1 MARDAEIEQIIREL
15 AILRARY
22 ELYRRTAGIVKIFLT
37 ILALILVVAGLAFAV
52 KLFLLDVLYGL
63 FFIGG
68 LLVLV
73 LSIAWYIKS
82 ANLRW
87 IDLACPRIGG
97 ILNPYFY
104 YPDANRTVQ
113 PRSDAELLEW
123 QIASRQERL
132 SELAATIP
140 GAKRLDQSQAAMQS
154 R

>member
-1 MARDAEIEQIIREL
+1 MERDVEIEQIAREL
-15 AILRARY
+15 AILQARY
-22 ELYRRTAGIVKIFLT
+22 ELYRRTAGIVKVFFM
-37 ILALILVVAGLAFAV
+37 ILAPILVAACLAFAI

-63 FFIGG
+63 FFFGG

-73 LSIAWYIKS
+73 SSIAWYIKS

-104 YPDANRTVQ
+104 YPDANRAVL

-123 QIASRQERL
+123 QIANRQERL
-132 SELAATIP
+132 SELAATIS
-140 GAKRLDQSQAAMQS
+140 GANRLD
-154 R
+154 

>member
-1 MARDAEIEQIIREL
+1 MFAMERDAEIEQIDREL
-15 AILRARY
+15 AILQARY
-22 ELYRRTAGIVKIFLT
+22 ELYRRSAGIAKVFFM
-37 ILALILVVAGLAFAV
+37 ILAPILAVAGLGFAV

-68 LLVLV
+68 LLVLL

-87 IDLACPRIGG
+87 IDLACPRIRG

-104 YPDANRTVQ
+104 YPDANRAVQ

-123 QIASRQERL
+123 QIANRQERL
-132 SELAATIP
+132 SELAATLP
-140 GAKRLDQSQAAMQS
+140 GANRPD
-154 R
+154 